1 MSEQAHGA
9 TFEPLFLPAGSG
21 ERFCIYHPPPAAA
34 RRGGIVY
41 LHPFAEEMNKSRR
54 MAAQQSRMLA
64 ARGFAV
70 LQIDLFGC
78 GDSSGDFG
86 DASWEIWQHDVALAV
101 QWLRQRVGGSVALW
115 GLRLGALLALDSAR
129 LCDPAPDRFVLWQPV
144 ISGESFI
151 TQFLRL
157 RVATEMIAEGAT
169 QTSTQDLRNELS
181 AGGVLE
187 IAGYDLTRKL
197 TNSIDGLKL
206 AELAPRDATVH
217 WFEVVADTNG
227 SLSPASRR
235 VAESWIA
242 RGVEANI
249 HAIAGEPFWNTIEI
263 TECPALL
270 AETTRVVAEAL

>member
-1 MSEQAHGA
+1 VSARAHGA
-9 TFEPLFLPAGSG
+9 AFEPLFLPAANG
-21 ERFCIYHPPPAAA
+21 ERFCIYHPPAAA
-34 RRGGIVY
+34 RRGGVVY

-54 MAAQQSRMLA
+54 MAALQSRMLA

-101 QWLRQRVGGSVALW
+101 QWLGQRVGGSVALW

-129 LCDPAPDRFVLWQPV
+129 LCDPAPARFVLWQPV
-144 ISGESFI
+144 ISGESFV

-157 RVATEMIAEGAT
+157 RVATEMIADGAA

-197 TNSIDGLKL
+197 TNAIDGLKL

-235 VAESWIA
+235 VADAWIA

-249 HAIAGEPFWNTIEI
+249 HAVAGEPFWNTIEI

>member
-1 MSEQAHGA
+1 VSEQAHGA
-9 TFEPLFLPAGSG
+9 PFEPLFLPAANG
-21 ERFCIYHPPPAAA
+21 ERFCIYHPPAAA
-34 RRGGIVY
+34 RRGGVVY

-54 MAAQQSRMLA
+54 MAALQSRMLA

-78 GDSSGDFG
+78 GDSSGNFG

-144 ISGESFI
+144 ISGESFV

-157 RVATEMIAEGAT
+157 RVATDMIAEGAA
-169 QTSTQDLRNELS
+169 QTSTKDLRNELS
-181 AGGVLE
+181 TGGVLE

-197 TNSIDGLKL
+197 TNAIDGLKL

-227 SLSPASRR
+227 LLSPASRR
-235 VAESWIA
+235 VADAWIA

-249 HAIAGEPFWNTIEI
+249 HAVAGEPFWNTIEI